1 MTPPAIARAIVA
13 ISAPPTDF
21 ESVCGDL
28 HEEYVRILAR
38 DGRPRADA
46 WYWSQAIRSVPSLL
60 SYSRVPRSIGA
71 LVLTVVLVLV
81 AIVAMLCVNELVDE
95 TLVGAYRAAHGAAP
109 WPFLLVG
116 TLVAASFGALIA
128 ALRRSYGM
136 RLVLF
141 SACGLLAFI
150 AVPILLQFSSR
161 LSAATWIL
169 IVAASASMCIGGAL
183 YHLIA
188 GSLKKRT

>member
-1 MTPPAIARAIVA
+1 MSPPAIARAIVA
-13 ISAPPTDF
+13 ISAPPSDF

-28 HEEYVRILAR
+28 HEEYARILAR
-38 DGRPRADA
+38 EGRPRADA

-60 SYSRVPRSIGA
+60 SYSRVPRSISA
-71 LVLTVVLVLV
+71 LVLTVALVLV
-81 AIVAMLCVNELVDE
+81 AIVAMLCVNELVDD
-95 TLVGAYRAAHGAAP
+95 TIVGAYRAAHGTA
-109 WPFLLVG
+109 WIFFIVG
-116 TLVAASFGALIA
+116 PLVAASFGALIA
-128 ALRRSYGM
+128 AVRRSYGI

-150 AVPILLQFSSR
+150 AVPILFQWSSR

-183 YHLIA
+183 YHLA
-188 GSLKKRT
+188 ARRRLKD